1 MAIAI
6 LAERNSLAAKYAT
19 DAPNGCLFT
28 GASSGAADPG
38 TTGTTTTEVTTTG
51 SPAYARKAIGG
62 NWASATASASAV
74 TGTATFDV
82 PSGTTVYFAGVA
94 VSATRGTADLRD
106 YAAVTAQPFASQGTY
121 AATYTYTQT

>member
-6 LAERNSLAAKYAT
+6 LAERNSLAAKYAL
-19 DAPNGCLFT
+19 DGPNGCLFT
-28 GASSGAADPG
+28 GATSGAADPG

-62 NWASATASASAV
+62 NWATQTASASAV

-82 PSGTTVYFAGVA
+82 PSGATIWFAGVVA
-94 VSATRGTADLRD
+94 SATRGTADLKD
-106 YAAVTAQPFASQGTY
+106 YAAVTSQPFGSQGTY
-121 AATYTYTQT
+121 AATFTFTVT

>member
-19 DAPNGCLFT
+19 DAPNGCLFA

-82 PSGTTVYFAGVA
+82 PSGTTATYAGVA
-94 VSATRGTADLRD
+94 VASAAGPN
-106 YAAVTAQPFASQGTY
+106 AVRV
-121 AATYTYTQT
+121 

>member
-1 MAIAI
+1 MAISI
-6 LAERNSLAAKYAT
+6 LAQRNALASRYAT
-19 DAPNGCLFT
+19 EAPNGCLFT
-28 GASSGAADPG
+28 ADPG
-38 TTGTTTTEVTTTG
+38 TTGATTSTEVTTTG

-82 PSGTTVYFAGVA
+82 PSGTTVTHAGVA

-106 YAAVTAQPFASQGTY
+106 SVAITSQAFSSQGTY
-121 AATYTYTQT
+121 AVTFTYTQS

>member
-6 LAERNSLAAKYAT
+6 LAERNSLAAKYAL
-19 DAPNGCLFT
+19 DGPNGCLFT
-28 GASSGAADPG
+28 ADPG

-62 NWASATASASAV
+62 NWASQTASASAV

-82 PSGTTVYFAGVA
+82 PASTTITYAGVA
-94 VSATRGTADLRD
+94 ASATRGTADLKD
-106 YAAVTAQPFASQGTY
+106 YAAVTSQNFASQGTY
-121 AATYTYTQT
+121 AATYTYTQS